1 MEIDD
6 QTILTVLTVG
16 LVVSAFMAIYLDE
29 AVYSV
34 ASLACTL
41 ILLAIIYAIY
51 GAIFAAVFQLAAGVS
66 TLAVLFLTGEMLS
79 EKTTE
84 RQSRKKIVFAVII
97 GLLLSIPTLYL
108 TVPIPVLPS
117 SYPQLNFPEE
127 IWNLRSIDVVLQG
140 VVILIIALG
149 IAIILY
155 EKKERKK

>member
-16 LVVSAFMAIYLDE
+16 LVASAFMAIYLDE
-29 AVYSV
+29 AVHSV

-41 ILLAIIYAIY
+41 ILLAIIYAYY
-51 GAIFAAVFQLAAGVS
+51 GAVFAAVFQLAAGVS

-79 EKTTE
+79 EKSTE
-84 RQSRKKIVFAVII
+84 KQSRKKIFFAVII
-97 GLLLSIPTLYL
+97 GILLSIPTLY
-108 TVPIPVLPS
+108 VKIPLPS
-117 SYPQLNFPEE
+117 SVPGYPNLSFPEE

-149 IAIILY
+149 IAIILH
-155 EKKERKK
+155 EKKERSK